1 MKRNSEEI
9 STEVGTCTINT
20 EVSEI
25 ISWSF
30 EYIKKKKNIPKE
42 PFMLKYFTKL
52 VILLHIL
59 KQINGAARINTF
71 LGILARRIKW

>member
-1 MKRNSEEI
+1 MKRNSKEI

-30 EYIKKKKNIPKE
+30 EYIKKKKPHGAVYVKIFYKTG
-42 PFMLKYFTKL
+42 YL
-52 VILLHIL
+52 VTYSDA
-59 KQINGAARINTF
+59 N
-71 LGILARRIKW
+71 KWSS